1 MASDR
6 EVLEKIFRLLQQHL
20 GSGGAG
26 STGGRQEI
34 GGFEQGTTVA
44 DPDSFRKR
52 RQLERE
58 MAEASSDSE
67 LPPARGAGPNVPPS
81 AIENSSM
88 TSKAKTLLG
97 SHRSIGPT
105 THPGMRTE
113 RPTTDTL
120 AI

>member
-81 AIENSSM
+81 AIEKQLDDLKGKDPSWQPQVNRPDDSSR
-88 TSKAKTLLG
+88 
-97 SHRSIGPT
+97 H
-105 THPGMRTE
+105 E
-113 RPTTDTL
+113 D
-120 AI
+120 